1 MRPLELAKLLVPAQF
16 TSFNQVRKT
25 LTADFIVV
33 VAVVCCYCY
42 RPTLS
47 SSAKLTD
54 FNELAFLLQYLKRK
68 RKEAITPLPEHYSSR
83 VDYTLHKLFI
93 TDELKTVITKLREKN
108 QEQNAGLLAQR
119 DEAIPKTKRARIS
132 AVKKLLNLA
141 HPGDVESQL
150 ALLTSVSADATNF
163 DAAKII
169 SEEQLLKEARSAEKR
184 PIVLYND
191 GEDPG
196 LQQER
201 FRRLKWE

>member
-1 MRPLELAKLLVPAQF
+1 
-16 TSFNQVRKT
+16 
-25 LTADFIVV
+25 
-33 VAVVCCYCY
+33 
-42 RPTLS
+42 LS

-184 PIVLYND
+184 PIVLYNV